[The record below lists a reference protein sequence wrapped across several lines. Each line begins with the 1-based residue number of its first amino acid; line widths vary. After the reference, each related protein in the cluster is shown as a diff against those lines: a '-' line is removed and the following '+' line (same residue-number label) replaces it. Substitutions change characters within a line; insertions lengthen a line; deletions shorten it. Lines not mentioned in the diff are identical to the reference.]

1 MAVEAKWTEP
11 PYQTV
16 GQWLKASSVPEGKG
30 EDNRREVLSGCIEL
44 LQRWATRAISRD
56 ELKGLTYQTVHRA
69 ASACSLGTLPQLSY
83 LQFMAPSHRDGVTR
97 DKRLADLKILRSVLG
112 SKCENFPFLLVE
124 VDIQFS
130 PEFDKLASL
139 PKGPETASKVGNA
152 LISER
157 LFVFKDLRVHQV

>member
-1 MAVEAKWTEP
+1 MDRTPISDGRSVA
-11 PYQTV
+11 
-16 GQWLKASSVPEGKG
+16 KASSVPEGKG
-30 EDNRREVLSGCIEL
+30 DDDRGEVLSGWIEL

-112 SKCENFPFLLVE
+112 SKCNFPLRLIE
-124 VDIQFS
+124 VDIQFT